1 MTTDYY
7 AIKALS
13 HSMLSCLAQNPM
25 KCRMRY
31 VDDPPTLPKKDSAA
45 FAMGHAVHCLALEP
59 ERFDERFVV
68 VEKVLSANST
78 SGQIAA
84 WLLDKNN
91 DCKIIPWVGKP
102 EGINRRTNLG
112 KTQWANFEAD
122 CERNGLVIVDS
133 EAIEIAHDYAQ
144 LVKGKT
150 VLDEQDYADAIACV
164 QALYNHADFATIM
177 QQPKQVE
184 VEHQFDLFG
193 HRFKARLDCVIDSMK
208 LILDI
213 KTTDDASPHRWQ
225 WSAVDYG
232 YHRQAFIYQGAIEL
246 SHANKEPVAESYRFI
261 FAVVEKPKP
270 STRGIPPTVAL
281 YELDADAMRMG
292 AEDTFALVK
301 EYEKR
306 LEQDDWQQPY
316 SNGIVPLRLPKR
328 RAYEGE

>member
-1 MTTDYY
+1 MGSDYY

-25 KCRMRY
+25 ECRMRY

-78 SGQIAA
+78 AGQIAA
-84 WLLDKNN
+84 FVLDEKTTGQ
-91 DCKIIPWVGKP
+91 DLPWIAKP
-102 EGINRRTNLG
+102 EGINRRTKAG
-112 KTQWANFEAD
+112 QAEWDEFVSD
-122 CERNGLVIVDS
+122 CALKDLKIVDDS
-133 EAIEIAHDYAQ
+133 DFVKAMDYVD

-150 VLDEQDYADAIACV
+150 VLDQQDYADAVACV
-164 QALYNHADFATIM
+164 QALNNHPQFAAIM
-177 QQPKQVE
+177 AQPRRVE
-184 VEHQFDLFG
+184 VPFEFDLFG
-193 HRFKARLDCVIDSMK
+193 HKFKAKPDAIVDSMK

-232 YHRQAFIYQGAIEL
+232 YHRQAWIYQRALGQATGE
-246 SHANKEPVAESYRFI
+246 SHRFI

-281 YELDADAMRMG
+281 YELDSETMRMG
-292 AEDTFALVK
+292 AEDTFALVR
-301 EYEKR
+301 EYERR
-306 LEQDDWQQPY
+306 LEENDWQQPY
-316 SNGIVPLRLPKR
+316 SSGIVPLRLPKR
-328 RAYEGE
+328 RVYEGE